1 MTRLLLFDI
10 DGTLLLSGGA
20 GTRALNRT
28 FEELFGVAGAFSG
41 IPVAG
46 RTDLLI
52 LADALRRAGVAAD
65 GDARARFLTRYCEHF
80 GREIHYPGPRKGLL
94 PGVRQ
99 LLDRLRV
106 TPGVACALVT
116 GNIARAARIKLE
128 HFAVRGYF
136 VGGAYGDDAP
146 HRNDLVPIAVER
158 ARRAGVVVDSPTE
171 AVVIGDTP
179 LDVQC
184 ATASG
189 ARAVCVATGSFTE
202 EELRR
207 AGADA
212 VLPDLTDPECFLAA
226 VGCAGRLPRPRAAR
240 VAEAPGSRTQPPRVS
255 GERPILK
262 TGRATGPHSLPRHR

>member
-28 FEELFGVAGAFSG
+28 FEELFGVADAFNG

-46 RTDLLI
+46 RTDPLI
-52 LADALRRAGVAAD
+52 LGDALERAGIEADAAV
-65 GDARARFLTRYCEHF
+65 RARFLTRYCEHF
-80 GREIHYPGPRKGLL
+80 EREILYPGPRKGLM

-99 LLDRLRV
+99 LLDRLEAMA
-106 TPGVACALVT
+106 GVACALVT
-116 GNIARAARIKLE
+116 GNVARAACIKLE
-128 HFAVRGYF
+128 HFAVGRYF
-136 VGGAYGDDAP
+136 ACGAYGDDAP
-146 HRNDLVPIAVER
+146 RRDDLVPIAVGR
-158 ARRAGVVVDSPTE
+158 ARRAGIDVCSASG

-184 ATASG
+184 AAAAG
-189 ARAVCVATGSFTE
+189 ARAVCVATGSFTK

-212 VLPDLTDPECFLAA
+212 VLPDLTDRERFLDA
-226 VGCAGRLPRPRAAR
+226 VG
-240 VAEAPGSRTQPPRVS
+240 
-255 GERPILK
+255 
-262 TGRATGPHSLPRHR
+262 

>member
-28 FEELFGVAGAFSG
+28 FEELFGVEGAFAG

-52 LADALRRAGVAAD
+52 LDDALERAGIRADAD
-65 GDARARFLTRYCEHF
+65 GRARFLARYCQHF
-80 GREIHYPGPRKGLL
+80 EREILLPGPRKGLM
-94 PGVRQ
+94 PGVRR
-99 LLDRLRV
+99 LLDRLQH
-106 TPGVACALVT
+106 TPGVACALLT

-128 HFAVRGYF
+128 HFEVRRYF
-136 VGGAYGDDAP
+136 ACGAYGDDAP
-146 HRNDLVPIAVER
+146 RRDDLVPIAVER
-158 ARRAGVVVDSPTE
+158 ARRVGIDVDSPGA

-179 LDVQC
+179 LDLQC
-184 ATASG
+184 ARAAG
-189 ARAVCVATGSFTE
+189 ARAVCVATGSFSE

-212 VLPDLTDPECFLAA
+212 VLPNLADPECFLAA
-226 VGCAGRLPRPRAAR
+226 VG
-240 VAEAPGSRTQPPRVS
+240 
-255 GERPILK
+255 
-262 TGRATGPHSLPRHR
+262 